1 MPIINKRTKQP
12 TLQDF
17 EENKASSPY
26 RTYLIALFLLAAISI
41 GFFFY
46 LKFTSNLKFDLFP
59 SNRMVGNI
67 IIPAEPR
74 QGLLDIE
81 IYRKSSELAS
91 LHKKDLHIF
100 TASYQMLIE
109 SKNRNEINGNKD
121 DSSKT
126 QNALENNLHILK
138 EKFSEYKEKSAGALE
153 QILILYLDNPS
164 TIKQQFQEEIDKARN
179 KQSIESVR
187 LLEIGMNAI
196 ENIQPA
202 ATPPKSYF
210 INILDEQL

>member
-1 MPIINKRTKQP
+1 MPIINKRTKRS
-12 TLQDF
+12 TLQDP
-17 EENKASSPY
+17 EEKKASSPPY
-26 RTYLIALFLLAAISI
+26 RTYLIVLLPLAAISI

-46 LKFTSNLKFDLFP
+46 LNLTGILKFDPLP
-59 SNRMVGNI
+59 SNEVVGNI
-67 IIPAEPR
+67 VTSAEPR
-74 QGLLDIE
+74 QALLDIE

-153 QILILYLDNPS
+153 QILILHLDNPS
-164 TIKQQFQEEIDKARN
+164 IIKQQFQEEIDKARN

-196 ENIQPA
+196 ENIQPEV
-202 ATPPKSYF
+202 PPKSYF

>member
-1 MPIINKRTKQP
+1 MPIINKRTKRS
-12 TLQDF
+12 TLQDP
-17 EENKASSPY
+17 EEKKASSPPY
-26 RTYLIALFLLAAISI
+26 RTYLIVLLPLAAISI

-46 LKFTSNLKFDLFP
+46 LNLTGILKFDPLP
-59 SNRMVGNI
+59 SNEVVGNI
-67 IIPAEPR
+67 VTSAEPR
-74 QGLLDIE
+74 QALLDIE

-164 TIKQQFQEEIDKARN
+164 IIKQQFQEEIDKARN

-196 ENIQPA
+196 ENIQPEV
-202 ATPPKSYF
+202 PPKSYF